1 MSMIFFL
8 HNLTEA
14 RFAHFFSL
22 PKLASHTFK
31 NLQDADYGA
40 YILSGLIRGVT
51 CRNNITQ
58 ITTLL

>member
-14 RFAHFFSL
+14 RFAHILLL
-22 PKLASHTFK
+22 PKPASRTFK
-31 NLQDADYGA
+31 NLQEADYGA

-58 ITTLL
+58 IITLL